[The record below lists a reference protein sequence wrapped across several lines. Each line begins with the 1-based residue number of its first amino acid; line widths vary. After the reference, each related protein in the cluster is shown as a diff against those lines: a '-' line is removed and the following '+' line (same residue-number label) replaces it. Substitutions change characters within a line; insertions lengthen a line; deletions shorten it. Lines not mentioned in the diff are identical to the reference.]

1 MLAAIYYYPEAYTTS
16 GPRLMGRNAA
26 CESFLI
32 GFLKHS
38 KGTESWAQEQKAE
51 HGKHFAQTIK
61 AQGRTKVV
69 KMVDKSTL
77 SALKDIATVYYP
89 RLALANMLFTGRWW
103 AGWVLQPRT
112 LTRLGVCAI
121 LHTTSTL
128 GFGAKNLS
136 N

>member
-1 MLAAIYYYPEAYTTS
+1 MTSAIYYYPEAYTTS
-16 GPRLMGRNAA
+16 GPKLMGRNAA

-38 KGTESWAQEQKAE
+38 KGTESWTQVQKAE
-51 HGKHFAQTIK
+51 HGNHLAQTIK

-89 RLALANMLFTGRWW
+89 NTGIGEQAFHRALAG
-103 AGWVLQPRT
+103 G
-112 LTRLGVCAI
+112 LGTAAMNP
-121 LHTTSTL
+121 HTAWSLYGITHHFNPWFW
-128 GFGAKNLS
+128 G
-136 N
+136 

>member
-1 MLAAIYYYPEAYTTS
+1 MLATIYYYPEAYTTS

-38 KGTESWAQEQKAE
+38 KGTESWAQVQKAE
-51 HGKHFAQTIK
+51 YGKHFAQTIK

-89 RLALANMLFTGRWW
+89 STGIGELAFHRALVG
-103 AGWVLQPRT
+103 G
-112 LTRLGVCAI
+112 LGTA
-121 LHTTSTL
+121 
-128 GFGAKNLS
+128 AKNPHTAWSLCDITQHF
-136 N
+136 NPWFWG